1 LQTFGVDVVARVL
14 VPVGAVTPAVRR
26 SCATDVFD
34 PALPVTAFGV
44 VAAGEVDVTGAVDAP
59 GVVVVTGAAG
69 ATGVTLS
76 APDAVPVPAL
86 FTARTRIR

>member
-34 PALPVTAFGV
+34 PALKAAAFGV
-44 VAAGEVDVTGAVDAP
+44 VDTGVDTGVAVVA
-59 GVVVVTGAAG
+59 GVVG
-69 ATGVTLS
+69 ATGVTEF
-76 APDAVPVPAL
+76 DALDALPVPRA
-86 FTARTRIR
+86 FVAVTVNV